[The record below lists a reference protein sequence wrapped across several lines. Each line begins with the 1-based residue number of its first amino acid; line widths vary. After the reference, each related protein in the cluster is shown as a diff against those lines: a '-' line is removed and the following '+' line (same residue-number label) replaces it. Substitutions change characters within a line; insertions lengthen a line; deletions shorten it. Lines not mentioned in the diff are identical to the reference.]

1 MINQNILEIKKYF
14 LTDDFNKINN
24 ETLSFFSSEISNFL
38 KKNNSYSESILKSK
52 IKSTYIE
59 KVIKIVFLFSRKPLI
74 SHFELCKLLQIEKN
88 DLILLNE
95 LIRNIKSFQEI
106 IIKRGVGTKYW
117 TNSII
122 PLYNSN
128 SVDDFL
134 NKKYSFPFRIGLFP
148 GLSCMFECSFCGR
161 NYDAVYKRNALET
174 GMETF
179 FKLIEEAPKD
189 DPARFFLS
197 GGLEPLTNPN
207 LNSLIDKLKEHN
219 FNAALYTNAYML
231 TEKYLKKNSS
241 IFNLDSLRISYY
253 GVTPESTFEVTK
265 KEHAFKIVNQNIL
278 SYLKLKEQNKSNT
291 LFGLNYVI
299 LKNKS
304 ADVIGLL
311 KILSETNK
319 ELNNNKNN
327 FDFLTLREDFR
338 ILGERMKKNERA
350 DLVKNLQDVDKYINE
365 DDHLKNLFIDY
376 GFALEPI
383 RNGYVGEK
391 FEDNFAS
398 KKDLEILGVP
408 QARVV
413 VDLYG
418 DVYLFG
424 EAGFLDRPGAKRYI
438 IGNLI
443 KQNSMKNV
451 ITEFIHSKNNIDIL
465 EDDRDYL
472 DAWDHIALKFANQL
486 KTNNDFGI
494 PVDKGAINI
503 KLINSIIK
511 SNYKVHYS
519 S

>member
-1 MINQNILEIKKYF
+1 MNYQNTLEIKKYF
-14 LTDDFNKINN
+14 LTDDFNKINS
-24 ETLSFFSSEISNFL
+24 ETLSFFTYEISNFL
-38 KKNNSYSESILKSK
+38 KNNNLYSKNILKSK
-52 IKSTYIE
+52 IKSNYIE
-59 KVIKIVFLFSRKPLI
+59 KIIKIVFLFSRKPLI
-74 SHFELCKLLQIEKN
+74 SHSELCKLLQIEKN

-134 NKKYSFPFRIGLFP
+134 NNKYSFPFRIGLFP

-161 NYDAVYKRNALET
+161 NYNAVYKRDALEV

-179 FKLIEEAPKD
+179 FKLIEEAPKN

-197 GGLEPLTNPN
+197 GGLEPLTNPK
-207 LNSLIDKLKEHN
+207 LNSLINKLKENN
-219 FNAALYTNAYML
+219 FNASLYTNAYML
-231 TEKYLKKNSS
+231 TEKYLKKNPS

-253 GVTPESTFEVTK
+253 GVTSESTYEVTK
-265 KEHAFKIVNQNIL
+265 KQYAFKTVNQNIL
-278 SYLKLKEQNKSNT
+278 SYLKLKEENKSNT

-304 ADVIGLL
+304 ADVISLL
-311 KILSETNK
+311 KIMSQANK
-319 ELNNNKNN
+319 EMNNNKNN
-327 FDFLTLREDFR
+327 FNFLTLREDFR
-338 ILGERMKKNERA
+338 ILGERMTKPERE
-350 DLVKNLQDVDKYINE
+350 DLVKNLTDVDKCIEE
-365 DDHLKNLFIDY
+365 DEHLKNLFIDY

-443 KQNSMKNV
+443 KQKSMKNV
-451 ITEFIHSKNNIDIL
+451 ITEFIHSKKDIDIL
-465 EDDRDYL
+465 EEDRDYL

-486 KTNNDFGI
+486 KKNSDFGI
-494 PVDKGAINI
+494 SIDKGAINLE
-503 KLINSIIK
+503 LINSIIK